1 MCAERSAAGCLYKTR
16 RNTTGPDMPNHMFVV
31 TGGPCS
37 GKSSLLDAL
46 AKTGVRH
53 MPEAGRAIIQDQI
66 RIDGPALPWSNR
78 LAFAELMLGWE
89 LRSHREALYAPGP
102 ILMDRGVPDV
112 LGYLSLCD
120 LPVPAHIRRAAEL
133 YRYNRQVFI
142 APYWPEIFT
151 QDAERKQD
159 TKEAEATFKV
169 MAKTYSGLGYELIE
183 LPRASIEQR
192 VSFVLHHLR
201 T

>member
-1 MCAERSAAGCLYKTR
+1 
-16 RNTTGPDMPNHMFVV
+16 MPYHMFVV
-31 TGGPCS
+31 TGGPGS

-53 MPEAGRAIIQDQI
+53 MPEAGRAIIQDQV
-66 RIDGPALPWSNR
+66 RINGSALPWADR
-78 LAFAELMLGWE
+78 LAFAEQMLGWE
-89 LRSHREALYAPGP
+89 LRSHREALAASGP

-112 LGYLSLCD
+112 LGYLLLCA
-120 LPVPAHIRRAAEL
+120 LSVPEHIRRAAEL

-159 TKEAEATFKV
+159 TREAEATFKV
-169 MAKTYSGLGYELIE
+169 MAKTYSDLGYELIE
-183 LPRASIEQR
+183 LPRASIEER
-192 VSFVLHHLR
+192 ASFVLHRLR
-201 T
+201 S

>member
-1 MCAERSAAGCLYKTR
+1 
-16 RNTTGPDMPNHMFVV
+16 MFVI
-31 TGGPCS
+31 TGGPGS
-37 GKSSLLDAL
+37 GKSSLIDAL

-66 RIDGPALPWSNR
+66 RINGTALPWSDR
-78 LAFAELMLGWE
+78 MAFADLMLGWE
-89 LRSHREALYAPGP
+89 LRSHREALAAPGP
-102 ILMDRGVPDV
+102 VLMDRGVPDV
-112 LGYLSLCD
+112 LGYLTVCA

-133 YRYNRQVFI
+133 HRYNRRVFI

-159 TKEAEATFKV
+159 AREAEETFTV
-169 MAKTYSGLGYELIE
+169 MAKTYSDLGYELIE
-183 LPRASIEQR
+183 LPRTSIDER
-192 VSFVLHHLR
+192 AAFVLNHLR